1 MESLTGMTP
10 LRTVIIGS
18 GNVAHVVGLALEKAG
33 AIEVCQ
39 VCSPTPGHAAELASR
54 FKDASAAVAPEEMAA
69 DAELYLVAVS
79 DDAIATVADTYAPN
93 GAVWLHTSGGVPADA
108 LKPLSPDYGVFYPLQ
123 TYSRDVSVDFSEVPV
138 FVEGAT
144 PRAIEVSKRLAHALS
159 EKVYEVDGDQRCRLH
174 AAAVFACNFA
184 NHVWAMSDD
193 ILRREVGADISVLRP
208 LIEETVRK
216 AMSMRPAL
224 GQTGPARRGDTGVI
238 EKHKSLLLPDEAEIY
253 GLLSNH
259 IIEYYERNRL

>member
-1 MESLTGMTP
+1 
-10 LRTVIIGS
+10 
-18 GNVAHVVGLALEKAG
+18 
-33 AIEVCQ
+33 
-39 VCSPTPGHAAELASR
+39 
-54 FKDASAAVAPEEMAA
+54 
-69 DAELYLVAVS
+69 
-79 DDAIATVADTYAPN
+79 
-93 GAVWLHTSGGVPADA
+93 
-108 LKPLSPDYGVFYPLQ
+108 
-123 TYSRDVSVDFSEVPV
+123 
-138 FVEGAT
+138 
-144 PRAIEVSKRLAHALS
+144 
-159 EKVYEVDGDQRCRLH
+159 
-174 AAAVFACNFA
+174 
-184 NHVWAMSDD
+184 MSDD